1 MFFLYFYFMRNVA
14 DILKRKGSHVETVQS
29 ELTVIEALKMMAD
42 KNIGSVAVVQNDRF
56 IGLMTERDYSRKVI
70 LKGRSSSETTVGEIM
85 NTEYPSVTKKDSIE
99 HCMELMSANNLRYL
113 PVIEQGSLAGIIS
126 INDVVT
132 ETILTQKETIEHLQ
146 NYIHS

>member
-1 MFFLYFYFMRNVA
+1 MRKVA

-29 ELTVIEALKMMAD
+29 ELTVIDALRLMAD
-42 KNIGSVAVVQNDRF
+42 KNIGSVAIAQNDKF

-85 NTEYPSVTKKDSIE
+85 NTEYPSVVGNDSIE
-99 HCMELMSANNLRYL
+99 HCMELMSSNNLRYL
-113 PVIEQGSLAGIIS
+113 PVVEQGKLTGIIS

>member
-1 MFFLYFYFMRNVA
+1 MRNVA

-29 ELTVIEALKMMAD
+29 ELTVIEALKLMAD
-42 KNIGSVAVVQNDRF
+42 KNIGSVAVVQNGRF

-85 NTEYPSVTKKDSIE
+85 NIDNPSVVKKDSVE

-113 PVIEQGSLAGIIS
+113 PVLEHGNLAGIIS

>member
-1 MFFLYFYFMRNVA
+1 MRKVA

-29 ELTVIEALKMMAD
+29 ELTVIDALRLMAE
-42 KNIGSVAVVQNDRF
+42 KNIGSVAIAQNDKF

-85 NTEYPSVTKKDSIE
+85 NTEYPSVVGNDSIE
-99 HCMELMSANNLRYL
+99 HCMELMSSNNLRYL
-113 PVIEQGSLAGIIS
+113 PVVEQGRLAGIIS

>member
-1 MFFLYFYFMRNVA
+1 MRKVA

-29 ELTVIEALKMMAD
+29 ELTVIDALKLMAD
-42 KNIGSVAVVQNDRF
+42 KNIGSVAIAQNNKF

-85 NTEYPSVTKKDSIE
+85 DAHYPSVVKNDSVE
-99 HCMELMSANNLRYL
+99 YCMELMSSNNLRYL
-113 PVIEQGSLAGIIS
+113 PVIEHENLVGIIS

>member
-1 MFFLYFYFMRNVA
+1 MRKVA
-14 DILKRKGSHVETVQS
+14 DILKRKGSYVETVQS
-29 ELTVIEALKMMAD
+29 ELTVIDALKLMAD
-42 KNIGSVAVVQNDRF
+42 KNIGSVAIAQKDKF

-85 NTEYPSVTKKDSIE
+85 DTNYPSVVKNDSIE
-99 HCMELMSANNLRYL
+99 YCMELMSSKNIRYL
-113 PVIEQGSLAGIIS
+113 PVIESEELIGIIS
-126 INDVVT
+126 INDVVK

>member
-1 MFFLYFYFMRNVA
+1 MRKVA

-29 ELTVIEALKMMAD
+29 ELTVIDALRLMAE
-42 KNIGSVAVVQNDRF
+42 KNIGSVAIAQNDKF

-85 NTEYPSVTKKDSIE
+85 NTEYPSVVGNDSIE
-99 HCMELMSANNLRYL
+99 HCMELMSSNNLRYL
-113 PVIEQGSLAGIIS
+113 PVVEQGKLAGIIS

>member
-1 MFFLYFYFMRNVA
+1 MRKVA

-29 ELTVIEALKMMAD
+29 ELTVIDALRLMAD
-42 KNIGSVAVVQNDRF
+42 KNIGSVAIAQNDKF

-85 NTEYPSVTKKDSIE
+85 NTEYPSVVGNDSIE
-99 HCMELMSANNLRYL
+99 HCMELMSSNNLRYL
-113 PVIEQGSLAGIIS
+113 PVVEQGKLAGIVS

>member
-1 MFFLYFYFMRNVA
+1 MRKVA

-29 ELTVIEALKMMAD
+29 ELTVIDALRLMAD
-42 KNIGSVAVVQNDRF
+42 KNIGSVAVAQNERF
-56 IGLMTERDYSRKVI
+56 VGLMTERDYSRKVI

-85 NTEYPSVTKKDSIE
+85 NTGYPSVIQNDSIE
-99 HCMELMSANNLRYL
+99 HCMELMSSKNLRYL
-113 PVIEQGSLAGIIS
+113 PVIEHGKLTGIIS

>member
-1 MFFLYFYFMRNVA
+1 MRTVA

-29 ELTVIEALKMMAD
+29 ELTVIDALRLMAD
-42 KNIGSVAVVQNDRF
+42 KNIGSVAIAQNDKF

-85 NTEYPSVTKKDSIE
+85 DDHYPSVEKKDSVE
-99 HCMELMSANNLRYL
+99 YCMQLMSSNNLRYL
-113 PVIEQGSLAGIIS
+113 PVIEHEKLSGIIS

>member
-1 MFFLYFYFMRNVA
+1 MRNVA

-29 ELTVIEALKMMAD
+29 ELTVIDALKLMAD
-42 KNIGSVAVVQNDRF
+42 KNIGSVAISQNGRF

-85 NTEYPSVTKKDSIE
+85 DTEYPSVVKRDTVE
-99 HCMELMSANNLRYL
+99 HCMELMSAKNIRYL
-113 PVIEQGSLAGIIS
+113 PVIEDGQLAGIVS
-126 INDVVT
+126 INDVVK

>member
-1 MFFLYFYFMRNVA
+1 MRKVA

-29 ELTVIEALKMMAD
+29 ELTVIDALRLMAE
-42 KNIGSVAVVQNDRF
+42 KNIGSVAIAQNDKF

-85 NTEYPSVTKKDSIE
+85 NTEYPSVVGNDSVE
-99 HCMELMSANNLRYL
+99 HCMALMSSNNLRYL
-113 PVIEQGSLAGIIS
+113 PVVEQGRLAGIIS

>member
-1 MFFLYFYFMRNVA
+1 MRKVA

-29 ELTVIEALKMMAD
+29 ELTVIDALRLMAD
-42 KNIGSVAVVQNDRF
+42 KNIGSVAIAQNDKF

-85 NTEYPSVTKKDSIE
+85 NTEYPSVVGNDSIE
-99 HCMELMSANNLRYL
+99 HCMELMSSNNLRYL
-113 PVIEQGSLAGIIS
+113 PVVEQGKLTGIVS

>member
-1 MFFLYFYFMRNVA
+1 MRKVA

-29 ELTVIEALKMMAD
+29 ELTVIDALRLMAD
-42 KNIGSVAVVQNDRF
+42 KNIGSVAVAQNERF
-56 IGLMTERDYSRKVI
+56 VGLMTERDYSRKVI

-85 NTEYPSVTKKDSIE
+85 NTDYPSVIQNDSIE
-99 HCMELMSANNLRYL
+99 HCMELMSSKNLRYL
-113 PVIEQGSLAGIIS
+113 PVIEHGKLTGIIS
-126 INDVVT
+126 INDVVK

>member
-1 MFFLYFYFMRNVA
+1 MRKVA
-14 DILKRKGSHVETVQS
+14 DILKRKGTHVESVQS
-29 ELTVIEALKMMAD
+29 EITVIEALRLMAD
-42 KNIGSVAVVQNDRF
+42 KNIGSVAIVQNNKF
-56 IGLMTERDYSRKVI
+56 LGLMTERDYSRKII

-85 NTEYPSVTKKDSIE
+85 TSDYPYVTKNDSVE
-99 HCMELMSANNLRYL
+99 YCMELMSSQNIRYL
-113 PVIEQGSLAGIIS
+113 PVIEQNDLAGIIS

>member
-1 MFFLYFYFMRNVA
+1 MRKVA

-29 ELTVIEALKMMAD
+29 ELTVIDALRLMAD
-42 KNIGSVAVVQNDRF
+42 KNIGSVAIAQSDKF

-85 NTEYPSVTKKDSIE
+85 NTEYPSVVGNDSVE
-99 HCMELMSANNLRYL
+99 HCMALMSSNNLRYL
-113 PVIEQGSLAGIIS
+113 PVVEQGRLAGIIS

>member
-1 MFFLYFYFMRNVA
+1 MRKVS
-14 DILKRKGSHVETVQS
+14 DILKRKGSHVETVQPD
-29 ELTVIEALKMMAD
+29 LTVIEALHLMAD
-42 KNIGSVAVVQNDRF
+42 KNIGSVAIMSNDKF
-56 IGLMTERDYSRKVI
+56 IGLMTERDYSRKII

-85 NTEYPSVTKKDSIE
+85 TFDMPSVTHHDSVE
-99 HCMELMSANNLRYL
+99 HCMKLMSAQNLRYL
-113 PVIEQGSLAGIIS
+113 PVIENNKLSGIIS

>member
-1 MFFLYFYFMRNVA
+1 MKNVA

-29 ELTVIEALKMMAD
+29 ELTVIEALKLMAD
-42 KNIGSVAVVQNDRF
+42 KNIGSVAISQNGRF

-85 NTEYPSVTKKDSIE
+85 DTGYPSVVKNDTVE
-99 HCMELMSANNLRYL
+99 HCMELMSAKNIRYL
-113 PVIEQGSLAGIIS
+113 PVIENGQLAGIIS
-126 INDVVT
+126 INDVVK
-132 ETILTQKETIEHLQ
+132 ETILTQKETIEHLH

>member
-1 MFFLYFYFMRNVA
+1 MRKVA
-14 DILKRKGSHVETVQS
+14 DILKRKGSYVETVQS
-29 ELTVIEALKMMAD
+29 ELTVIDALKLMAD
-42 KNIGSVAVVQNDRF
+42 KNIGSVAIAQNDRF

-85 NTEYPSVTKKDSIE
+85 TTDYPSVIGNDTIE
-99 HCMELMSANNLRYL
+99 HCMEIMSSKNLRYL
-113 PVIEQGSLAGIIS
+113 PVIEDEKLTGIVS

>member
-1 MFFLYFYFMRNVA
+1 MRKVA

-29 ELTVIEALKMMAD
+29 ELTVIEALKLMAD
-42 KNIGSVAVVQNDRF
+42 KNIGSVAIAQNDRF

-85 NTEYPSVTKKDSIE
+85 DKNYPSVIKNDTVE
-99 HCMELMSANNLRYL
+99 HCMELMSAKNIRYL
-113 PVIEQGSLAGIIS
+113 PVIENGQLIGIVS
-126 INDVVT
+126 INDVVK